1 MVNAKVIARYFCRT
15 TTLTDYDTMKN
26 KIITYT
32 LGAAFIFASANA
44 EIILTDDLSAYGY
57 IDVAYSD
64 SDGVDDNGDKIDLSG
79 GAAEFELGFS
89 FTPADSMWSAVAEI
103 SYDNDASTDNAEF
116 ETVTITYA
124 ASDELSF
131 TVGNILSYQGF
142 ETFDATGL
150 YQFSYQGRGPVYSAA
165 YANGGSADYVT
176 DDYALGAWIGETDG
190 DASLEF
196 LAAYTG
202 IEGLTVKAIYADDP
216 GYETINVWASYD
228 YNAFTF
234 AVEYT
239 DTDDMLDGDETGTG
253 LEAAM
258 ALVYYS
264 FGDAGLTLRYSEVE
278 YDGGAVVE
286 DYTKFTISPSYAF
299 SDNVFGLIEVSLVDD
314 DGQADETTEFAAELI
329 YSF

>member
-1 MVNAKVIARYFCRT
+1 MYGVQLCTNYKTKLHI
-15 TTLTDYDTMKN
+15 MKN
-26 KIITYT
+26 YIIS
-32 LGAAFIFASANA
+32 LIAGAALFASSASA
-44 EIILTDDLSAYGY
+44 EIVLTDDLSAYGY
-57 IDVAYSD
+57 IDVAYTD
-64 SDGVDDNGDKIDLSG
+64 VDDGTDLTG

-89 FTPADSMWSAVAEI
+89 FAPVDSAWSAVAEI
-103 SYDNDASTDNAEF
+103 SYDNDATTQNAEF
-116 ETVTITYA
+116 ETVTISYV

-150 YQFSYQGRGPVYSAA
+150 YQYSYQGRGPVYSAA
-165 YANGGSADYVT
+165 YANGGCADYAT
-176 DDYALGAWIGETDG
+176 DDYALGAWIGESGG

-202 IEGLTVKAIYADDP
+202 IDGLTVKAIYADDP
-216 GYETINVWASYD
+216 TYETVNFWASYD

-239 DTDDMLDGDETGTG
+239 DTDVMLDGDETGSG
-253 LEAAM
+253 LEATM

-264 FGDAGLTLRYSEVE
+264 FGDAGLTLRYSDVE
-278 YDGGAVVE
+278 YDTGTVVE
-286 DYTKFTISPSYAF
+286 DYSKFTISPSYAF
-299 SDNVFGLIEVSLVDD
+299 SDNVFGLIEVSFVDD
-314 DGQADETTEFAAELI
+314 DAAVDETTEFAAELI

>member
-1 MVNAKVIARYFCRT
+1 
-15 TTLTDYDTMKN
+15 MKN
-26 KIITYT
+26 YIIS
-32 LGAAFIFASANA
+32 LIAGAALFASSASA
-44 EIILTDDLSAYGY
+44 EIVLTDDLSAYGY
-57 IDVAYSD
+57 IDVAYTD
-64 SDGVDDNGDKIDLSG
+64 VDDGTDLTG

-89 FTPADSMWSAVAEI
+89 FAPVDSAWSAVAEI
-103 SYDNDASTDNAEF
+103 SYDNSLTDSNNPAEF
-116 ETVTITYA
+116 ETVTITYV

-150 YQFSYQGRGPVYSAA
+150 YQFSYQGRGAVYSAA
-165 YANGGSADYVT
+165 YANGGCADYAT
-176 DDYALGAWIGETDG
+176 DDYALGAWIGESGG

-202 IEGLTVKAIYADDP
+202 IDGLTVKAIYADDP
-216 GYETINVWASYD
+216 TYETVNFWASYD

-239 DTDDMLDGDETGTG
+239 DTDDMLDGDETGSG
-253 LEAAM
+253 LEATM

-264 FGDAGLTLRYSEVE
+264 FGDAGLTLRYSDVE
-278 YDGGAVVE
+278 YDTGTVVE
-286 DYTKFTISPSYAF
+286 DYSKFTISPSYAF
-299 SDNVFGLIEVSLVDD
+299 SDNVFGLIEVSFVDD
-314 DGQADETTEFAAELI
+314 DAAIDETTEFAAELI